1 MKTIGMDTRI
11 SIKNIVFTTDLSLE
25 SYAALPFATDLAKS
39 YGAKVWALHV
49 LPPPSRPLRSF
60 VETPTIER
68 DPREVTREVG
78 EILGE
83 RLQKTGTPYEIVTEH
98 GEPWKVLS
106 SFIDQNQIDLVVM
119 GTHGRSGL
127 GKALLGSFAE
137 SVFRQC
143 ECPVLT
149 VGPKTLRL
157 MDQLVEMKRILLA
170 TDFTP
175 ASRAAAAYAISLA
188 QEHQSQLVLLHVLEA
203 PKAGELMTEDEFKE
217 AALRLLRDMVPPEE
231 KLWCDPEPILRY
243 GSPADCILE
252 IAENKEAEL
261 IVLGVRKPERHLGV
275 MTHLGRAT
283 AYRVVCEAP
292 CPVLTVRA

>member
-1 MKTIGMDTRI
+1 MKTIGIDTRI
-11 SIKNIVFTTDLSLE
+11 SIKNIVFPTDLSLE
-25 SYAALPFATDLAKS
+25 SYAALAFAADMAKS
-39 YGAKVWALHV
+39 YGAKLWGMHI

-60 VETPTIER
+60 VEAPTIEQ

-78 EILGE
+78 EVLRE
-83 RLQKTGTPYEIVTEH
+83 RLQGTEIPYEVLVER

-106 SFIDQNQIDLVVM
+106 EFIGHNQIDLVVM
-119 GTHGRSGL
+119 GTHGRSGI

-157 MDQLVEMKRILLA
+157 MDQLVSMKRILLA

-175 ASRAAAAYAISLA
+175 ASQAAVAYAISLA
-188 QEHQSQLVLLHVLEA
+188 QEHQSHLVLLHVLEP
-203 PKAGELMTEDEFKE
+203 PKAGDLTAEEEFKDATE
-217 AALRLLRDMVPPEE
+217 RLLRDMVPPDE
-231 KLWCDPEPILRY
+231 KMWCDPKPILRC
-243 GSPADCILE
+243 GVPSDCILE
-252 IAENKEAEL
+252 IAENEQAEL
-261 IVLGVRKPERHLGV
+261 IVLGVRKPERHLG
-275 MTHLGRAT
+275 MKTHLGRAT

-292 CPVLTVRA
+292 CPVLTVRG